1 MNGLYQQYLTL
12 SGNMKGTA
20 SATPPRYY
28 DSQYVV
34 PVKIGT
40 PPQTTYLN
48 FDTGSSD
55 L

>member
-1 MNGLYQQYLTL
+1 
-12 SGNMKGTA
+12 MKGTA
-20 SATPPRYY
+20 AATPPQYY

-34 PVKIGT
+34 PVQIGS
-40 PPQTTYLN
+40 PQQTTYLN